1 MIDKIFYVLQGGC
14 GNILHC
20 FMCEKSLMRS
30 DDYIVERE
38 QTGEYIIVDN
48 AVGLIFIKVFAFF
61 LVYVQSCGT
70 YFLVFQPFNQRIG
83 MNPVSYTHLC
93 FSNSENGTLVDASLQ
108 DNKIV

>member
-1 MIDKIFYVLQGGC
+1 MIDKIFYVLQSGC

-38 QTGEYIIVDN
+38 QTGEYIIVDD

-70 YFLVFQPFNQRIG
+70 YFFVFQPFNQRIG
-83 MNPVSYTHLC
+83 MNSCPRPVLIIITPSFILLI
-93 FSNSENGTLVDASLQ
+93 E
-108 DNKIV
+108 